1 MVVPQ
6 GQRGFTGSA
15 QTGRGVPKRSFV
27 RPSWM
32 DEDTVESA
40 AMSESV
46 FFSKVS
52 SRTSG
57 RGFPASSWCLCPAF
71 VFVSYLSHTPEY
83 THVIADGQP
92 RDKHA

>member
-15 QTGRGVPKRSFV
+15 QTGRSFPKRSFV

-52 SRTSG
+52 SRTS
-57 RGFPASSWCLCPAF
+57 RLQLVSLSSLRLR
-71 VFVSYLSHTPEY
+71 VLSVQSISNTPEY

>member
-6 GQRGFTGSA
+6 GQRGFPGSA
-15 QTGRGVPKRSFV
+15 QTGRSVPKRSFV

-52 SRTSG
+52 SRTSR

-71 VFVSYLSHTPEY
+71 VFVSFLSRVFQTHHNTHT
-83 THVIADGQP
+83 
-92 RDKHA
+92 